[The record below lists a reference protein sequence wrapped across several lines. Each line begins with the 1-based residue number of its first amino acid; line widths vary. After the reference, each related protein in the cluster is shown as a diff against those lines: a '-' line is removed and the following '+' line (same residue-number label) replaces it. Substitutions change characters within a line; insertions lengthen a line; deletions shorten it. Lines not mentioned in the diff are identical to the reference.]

1 LAERNNIYDKMQQT
15 DPYKMQNVIAV
26 AFKQQHANAKKVW
39 HKTFITIIV
48 FLSCRG
54 LRRWSHDDP

>member
-1 LAERNNIYDKMQQT
+1 MQQT